1 MGNRPT
7 RRATTAPGA
16 DQSHQGALI
25 TSIPGELILLPAMK
39 RKTKLDQ
46 IWSNL
51 SKDDR
56 EEVLSHAT
64 RLAAYTDPA
73 QKRYGG
79 RRDDESKKCD
89 PNPFDPDDSNNIPSY
104 SEIAGFDPT
113 ER

>member
-1 MGNRPT
+1 M
-7 RRATTAPGA
+7 AK
-16 DQSHQGALI
+16 L
-25 TSIPGELILLPAMK
+25 
-39 RKTKLDQ
+39 KTKFDQ

-56 EEVLSHAT
+56 QEIVSHAT